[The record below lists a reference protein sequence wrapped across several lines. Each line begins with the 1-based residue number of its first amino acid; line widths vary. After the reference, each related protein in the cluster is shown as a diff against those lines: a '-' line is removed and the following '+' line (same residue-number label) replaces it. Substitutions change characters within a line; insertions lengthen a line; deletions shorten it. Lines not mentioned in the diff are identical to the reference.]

1 MTWLKRILIGLA
13 IIVVLVIAI
22 VLAISHW
29 SPGGRAIETMSMT
42 VGNRTITVSG
52 HYKTMSQETMADGM
66 KVIIDGHVIAATPGE
81 LAIDGAVQSFEPSQ
95 DVEIWI
101 DEKGGVQAKAASSDG
116 AGPEQAPI
124 N

>member
-13 IIVVLVIAI
+13 IVVVLVIVI

-29 SPGGRAIETMSMT
+29 SSGGQVVETMSMT

-52 HYKTMSQETMADGM
+52 HYKTMRQETMADGM
-66 KVIIDGHVIAATPGE
+66 KVTIDGHVIAATPGE
-81 LAIDGAVQSFEPSQ
+81 LSIDGKPQTFDPDQ
-95 DVEIWI
+95 DVEITI
-101 DEKGGVQAKAASSDG
+101 NDKGVVEAKPASSDG
-116 AGPEQAPI
+116 AGPEAPV